1 MTLRI
6 RSIKETEIAI
16 ITDIKEREL
25 REKMTFSEI
34 IKGYQEL
41 IKKLGDSKGKT
52 EQLRASLL
60 SNLGSGV
67 EINGSNTEKLHQL
80 NIELRETYKKLA
92 KSNESVV
99 SLKERVT
106 VLEKENQT
114 FSQDNKKLS
123 TEYDQMKSIIND
135 MREKVEIRTKE
146 HSGLKSENEL
156 LNARI
161 KELTNDNAL
170 YFKKIMELQ
179 NQMVEKMNDANQ
191 LYEEAKFMRKEGI
204 LSKHDESGISESGR
218 DFGIDLS
225 KLNENYFNVPS
236 KTRHKLFAHSKEA
249 ICLAYTTQGTAVAT
263 GGGDGTIKVWDVE
276 QGKEIANF
284 TKQKKA
290 ISALSFSPDDQFL
303 VTCSVDR
310 NIQIWKIQTLR
321 EAISFSGHSDTI
333 NAISFSYASKSLI
346 TGSSDRTIRLWDQ
359 VSGVAKK
366 TFPCTS
372 SWFALDNLI
381 ADSELVS
388 GHLDGSLKFWCTK
401 NEEKIHEMKDVHGDA
416 ITSVK
421 LTEDGNYVLT
431 NSRDHTIKYIDI
443 R

>member
-372 SWFALDNLI
+372 S
-381 ADSELVS
+381 
-388 GHLDGSLKFWCTK
+388 
-401 NEEKIHEMKDVHGDA
+401 
-416 ITSVK
+416 
-421 LTEDGNYVLT
+421 
-431 NSRDHTIKYIDI
+431 
-443 R
+443 